1 MAEWVDLLLACLALG
16 VLHGVIPDEHTWPIT
31 FSYSVGAASGR
42 GGIRSGS
49 LFALAFTLQRAA
61 MSQLVFYAFA
71 VFLLTNTS
79 LNGPVYL
86 VVGAAMAVA
95 GFLILSHRLPHWRPV
110 LRRYDASDLPKHE
123 REIAETGTVPA
134 HWAAIHGF
142 IAGFGVDTGLFT
154 SFVYLI
160 AVPAMPSAWIGW
172 APGAAFGF
180 GTFVVLV
187 AIGLLFGGVL
197 GVAKRWG
204 AERVERFG
212 QLVGAR
218 VLLFGGIAF
227 VGAGA
232 ALLSG
237 LLSESAVDIG
247 TLVVVV
253 VMVAIALPVMYL
265 TWREV
270 RQGPPSGASASGGH
284 AR

>member
-1 MAEWVDLLLACLALG
+1 MPEWVDLLAACLALG
-16 VLHGVIPDEHTWPIT
+16 MLHGVIPDEHTWPIT

-49 LFALAFTLQRAA
+49 FFALAFTLQRAA

-71 VFLLTNTS
+71 VFLISNTE

-86 VVGAAMAVA
+86 AVGAAMAIA
-95 GFLILSHRLPHWRPV
+95 GYLILANRLPHWRPV
-110 LRRYDASDLPKHE
+110 LRRYDESDLPKHE
-123 REIAETGTVPA
+123 REIAETGNVPA

-160 AVPAMPSAWIGW
+160 AVPTMPSAWLGW

-180 GTFVVLV
+180 GTFLVLI
-187 AIGLLFGGVL
+187 AIGLFFGGVL

-204 AERVERFG
+204 APRVERFG
-212 QLVGAR
+212 RLVGAR

-227 VGAGA
+227 VLAGA

-237 LLSESAVDIG
+237 LAAGVRTDFG
-247 TLVVVV
+247 TVLVVL
-253 VMVAIALPVMYL
+253 VMVVIALPVMVL

-270 RQGPPSGASASGGH
+270 RRDLPTAVSVPSGPAP
-284 AR
+284 